1 MDKIVLVFGVA
12 GVGASLFFLQDASSM
27 RNKIIV
33 SVGGALSVA
42 LVSAS
47 MASIVKES
55 QKQKSILLDL

>member
-55 QKQKSILLDL
+55 QKQKSLFLDL